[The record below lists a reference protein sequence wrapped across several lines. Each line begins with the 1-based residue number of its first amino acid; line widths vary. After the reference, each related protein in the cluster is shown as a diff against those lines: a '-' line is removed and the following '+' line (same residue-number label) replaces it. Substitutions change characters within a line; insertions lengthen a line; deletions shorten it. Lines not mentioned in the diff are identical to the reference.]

1 MVMTAFRGDFGY
13 KREELMI
20 HLTFFRGAVGCAV
33 YKRVRWG
40 ALRVRDRCGGCAYTT
55 PRETSLPVIHHC
67 EPMFALNKGLLF
79 SFDS

>member
-33 YKRVRWG
+33 YKRVRWVCATDAWG
-40 ALRVRDRCGGCAYTT
+40 ARTQRPERLHFR
-55 PRETSLPVIHHC
+55 
-67 EPMFALNKGLLF
+67 
-79 SFDS
+79 